1 MHLLKILLQTILIVC
16 IPAYVLPYIVFS
28 LGFGR
33 LDWFIGT
40 NEIYATLFSIT
51 TTVIFLIMFTFMM
64 PPIIEAT
71 FKDCNFFNEENN
83 INNEEEDETKN
94 NIQRTIQLYNIG
106 QIILITAINIIMII
120 LGNNILYG
128 IINVGTYYIV
138 VYILYRISKHI
149 ITISKSQTY

>member
-1 MHLLKILLQTILIVC
+1 MHLLKILLQTILMVC
-16 IPAYVLPYIVFS
+16 IPAYVLPYITFA

-83 INNEEEDETKN
+83 INNEEEEDDE
-94 NIQRTIQLYNIG
+94 Y
-106 QIILITAINIIMII
+106 
-120 LGNNILYG
+120 
-128 IINVGTYYIV
+128 
-138 VYILYRISKHI
+138 
-149 ITISKSQTY
+149 